1 MVSESF
7 KMSGGTK
14 MVDNR
19 SIRPTELPAQPG
31 LVRLMCDGIP
41 GGIFRCLPDPVWTIL
56 EVSRGFLNLFGYTA
70 EEMREKFHNHYL
82 DMIHPHDRRAV
93 TRAFQKHMET
103 GTDHCLE
110 YRVKH
115 RDGHTLWILEQS
127 HLMQRDGEPDTL
139 CCTLT
144 DITESKK
151 LQEQLRLSLERHQI
165 LMDQTDDIII
175 EWNMETDSF
184 LCSPKWETKFG
195 YMPQKEHI
203 TRHILHGDSHIH
215 PEDRQR
221 VAEALRSIRRGALHS
236 DLEFRICTADGRYL
250 WCRARMTVQTS
261 QANHPVHAIG
271 LLVDIDSEKRQA
283 EKLLEIAQRDPLTN
297 LLNKVAS
304 QKRIEEYL
312 NTAADGDCSALLIVD
327 LDNFKQINDSMGH
340 LVGDAI
346 LVDAAQRL
354 KTHFRSTDTVG
365 RLGGDEFIIHIQNI
379 QDVSIVQKKA
389 EQLILEL
396 GDIETVN
403 NGMENSPSIALSCS
417 IGAAIYPKHGK
428 SFKELYRHADLALY
442 QSKKN
447 GKNQYNVYDGSYQQ
461 ERILRPYTQPA
472 SIPEEKVDADGTGN
486 LLDHLSEHCF
496 HILYHSRDVETAVQS
511 ILEMVGK
518 KFNVSRSYIFEDSE
532 DGSYC
537 RNTFEW
543 CNEGISPQIDN
554 LRCISYEKD
563 LNNRYR
569 DNFNEEGIFYCRDI
583 RLLEEEPYAILA
595 PQGIKALLQSAI
607 YDNGVFRGFVGFDD
621 CSINRFWTQ
630 DQVDALALISEILS
644 VFLLKHRAQQRTV
657 QAEESIRSILENQS
671 TWIYL
676 IDPKS
681 YELLYV
687 NRCLGQIF
695 PSAQIGMH
703 CYEAFF
709 RRDHPCTECL
719 FRKLTEKNQSLL
731 QEVYHP
737 SLDLWLMTD
746 TSMVTWH
753 NRPAVLMCCFD
764 ITPYKKAGTNDLLD
778 KNLRP

>member
-1 MVSESF
+1 
-7 KMSGGTK
+7 

-70 EEMREKFHNHYL
+70 EAMREKFHNHYL

-195 YMPQKEHI
+195 YMPQREHI

-215 PEDRQR
+215 PEDGQR

-327 LDNFKQINDSMGH
+327 LDNFKHINDSMGH
-340 LVGDAI
+340 KV
-346 LVDAAQRL
+346 
-354 KTHFRSTDTVG
+354 T
-365 RLGGDEFIIHIQNI
+365 
-379 QDVSIVQKKA
+379 KKV
-389 EQLILEL
+389 IC
-396 GDIETVN
+396 D
-403 NGMENSPSIALSCS
+403 
-417 IGAAIYPKHGK
+417 
-428 SFKELYRHADLALY
+428 
-442 QSKKN
+442 
-447 GKNQYNVYDGSYQQ
+447 
-461 ERILRPYTQPA
+461 
-472 SIPEEKVDADGTGN
+472 
-486 LLDHLSEHCF
+486 
-496 HILYHSRDVETAVQS
+496 
-511 ILEMVGK
+511 
-518 KFNVSRSYIFEDSE
+518 
-532 DGSYC
+532 
-537 RNTFEW
+537 
-543 CNEGISPQIDN
+543 
-554 LRCISYEKD
+554 
-563 LNNRYR
+563 
-569 DNFNEEGIFYCRDI
+569 
-583 RLLEEEPYAILA
+583 
-595 PQGIKALLQSAI
+595 
-607 YDNGVFRGFVGFDD
+607 
-621 CSINRFWTQ
+621 
-630 DQVDALALISEILS
+630 
-644 VFLLKHRAQQRTV
+644 
-657 QAEESIRSILENQS
+657 
-671 TWIYL
+671 
-676 IDPKS
+676 
-681 YELLYV
+681 
-687 NRCLGQIF
+687 
-695 PSAQIGMH
+695 
-703 CYEAFF
+703 
-709 RRDHPCTECL
+709 
-719 FRKLTEKNQSLL
+719 
-731 QEVYHP
+731 
-737 SLDLWLMTD
+737 
-746 TSMVTWH
+746 
-753 NRPAVLMCCFD
+753 
-764 ITPYKKAGTNDLLD
+764 D
-778 KNLRP
+778 KNRRIKGNYC